1 MYSNNILAELRKN
14 QQLVPTD
21 FTRFMHFLNY
31 NSKKIQGK
39 VMSNKSTEKNNE
51 DHKAEDD
58 YYITIQISERLDT
71 ILKRLKQ
78 RTKSER
84 FYKAS
89 KLFDKW

>member
-1 MYSNNILAELRKN
+1 
-14 QQLVPTD
+14 
-21 FTRFMHFLNY
+21 
-31 NSKKIQGK
+31 
-39 VMSNKSTEKNNE
+39 MSNKSTEKNNE